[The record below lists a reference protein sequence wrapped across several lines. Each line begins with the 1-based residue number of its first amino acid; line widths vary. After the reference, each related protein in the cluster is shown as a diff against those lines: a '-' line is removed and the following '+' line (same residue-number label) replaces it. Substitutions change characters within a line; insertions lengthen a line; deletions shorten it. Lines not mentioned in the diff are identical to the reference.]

1 MALFFIVLHCALG
14 QNHVLK
20 VSHQGRLFKMQH
32 LSQAL
37 VTHTFNPKIW
47 EREPGAPLILR
58 PAWSVKQVPGQTG
71 LLHRET
77 LCQPP
82 PQKRKEAGAG
92 EWGIQHL
99 VLNRDPSIEI
109 SGGA

>member
-1 MALFFIVLHCALG
+1 
-14 QNHVLK
+14 
-20 VSHQGRLFKMQH
+20 MQH

-82 PQKRKEAGAG
+82 PPKKERGRCG
-92 EWGIQHL
+92 RVGDTTL
-99 VLNRDPSIEI
+99 
-109 SGGA
+109 GT